1 MTGLW
6 NQVYPGTFQTPY
18 HPSAREVSAARG
30 VTSSA
35 VDIQKSAPVQ
45 RLNSIEGEICAHS
58 SVVTRFSA
66 LFGVQVLL
74 AVLYLTL
81 LVVTAVAMQTSDT
94 GWYTGV
100 AIGWT
105 IGYGA
110 VICLHVFSYITWIR
124 ACHVLSS
131 KGEPHLVIG
140 VPMHTSMQKS
150 CLAITGVTFG
160 ITVVMTNLFFAT
172 SNTSKP
178 IQHSKNAGPLY
189 LLMFLCQVGLASMI
203 SSLSSQVY
211 PRINVSNVT
220 CYLTKHAHPE

>member
-1 MTGLW
+1 LTGLW
-6 NQVYPGTFQTPY
+6 NQVLKNASQTPY
-18 HPSAREVSAARG
+18 KPLALEG
-30 VTSSA
+30 SSK
-35 VDIQKSAPVQ
+35 VDIPPQKLAPTQ

-58 SVVTRFSA
+58 SVVTRFGA
-66 LFGVQVLL
+66 LFVAQLVL
-74 AVLYLTL
+74 AVLYLLL
-81 LVVTAVAMQTSDT
+81 LVSTAVAMQTSDT
-94 GWYTGV
+94 GWYTGL

-105 IGYGA
+105 VGYGA
-110 VICLHVFSYITWIR
+110 AICMHAFYYVTWIK
-124 ACHVLSS
+124 ACHVLSP

-150 CLAITGVTFG
+150 CLAVTAVTFG

-178 IQHSKNAGPLY
+178 IHYSKNAGPLY
-189 LLMFLCQVGLASMI
+189 LLMFLCQAGLASMI

-220 CYLTKHAHPE
+220 CYLTKHGHSE